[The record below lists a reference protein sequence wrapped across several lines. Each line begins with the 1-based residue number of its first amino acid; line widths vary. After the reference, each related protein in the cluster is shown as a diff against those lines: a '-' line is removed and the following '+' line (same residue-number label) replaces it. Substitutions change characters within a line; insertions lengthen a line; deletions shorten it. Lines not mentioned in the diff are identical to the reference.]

1 MSNSLASFL
10 VDLEEKG
17 WQLVHEGINIEKH
30 EYYCKRCDKRAQCY
44 EVFDNHM
51 SSPKHV

>member
-1 MSNSLASFL
+1 M
-10 VDLEEKG
+10 
-17 WQLVHEGINIEKH
+17 HEGMNIEKP

-51 SSPKHV
+51 SSAKHVRARMLLQEMYL